1 MDRQAIIERVVSRDI
16 AVSGA
21 AVILPKG
28 VAQKLVKNILEAAGF
43 FDLLEAAEVVA
54 SRRGKGSKA
63 GRCDYG
69 GLVPDSELWALYDA
83 IRKAKGGTP

>member
-1 MDRQAIIERVVSRDI
+1 MDRQAIIERIWNTPALYGMPLDHLNK
-16 AVSGA
+16 A
-21 AVILPKG
+21 
-28 VAQKLVKNILEAAGF
+28 LEAAGF

-83 IRKAKGGTP
+83 INKTKGGAE

>member
-1 MDRQAIIERVVSRDI
+1 MMDRQAITGRVVSRDI

-21 AVILPKG
+21 AVILPQG

-43 FDLLEAAEVVA
+43 FDLLETAEEIYNEFGYVLPLPQKN
-54 SRRGKGSKA
+54 RLR
-63 GRCDYG
+63 
-69 GLVPDSELWALYDA
+69 DA

>member
-1 MDRQAIIERVVSRDI
+1 MDRQAITGRVVSRDI

-43 FDLLEAAEVVA
+43 FDLLEAAEKLHNSGYAATERQV
-54 SRRGKGSKA
+54 KNLKN
-63 GRCDYG
+63 
-69 GLVPDSELWALYDA
+69 A
-83 IRKAKGGTP
+83 IRKAKGDSECVR